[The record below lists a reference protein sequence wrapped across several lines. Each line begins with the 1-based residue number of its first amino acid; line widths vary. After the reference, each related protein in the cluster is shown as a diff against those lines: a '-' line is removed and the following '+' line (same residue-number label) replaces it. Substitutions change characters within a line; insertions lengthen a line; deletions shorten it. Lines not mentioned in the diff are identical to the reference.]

1 MKQTLKALALLLCI
15 LLCLSA
21 CSETPPQESTL
32 LNSQPSESGS
42 TESTSAESMPAEL
55 YKAACESLNDSQNSL
70 EILFSKKIQ
79 RTINGS
85 TYNLNSTGTVEY
97 RGLGTKDFQS
107 SATEDFTVKNGPIN
121 NTEYY
126 TDGFIYFCNDNY
138 KYAMTEEDFIS
149 RYVPSI
155 LLNADLY
162 QKVELDTTSG
172 NQVFSFSD
180 ATAPEH
186 WLKTSENAQ
195 LVSATGT
202 ATLDSQ
208 GLPTDFTYTT
218 DYIDGVVQYHVEY
231 TAKIQSVNTELD
243 ISANP
248 SATEFNADAYKL
260 TLLAYYRFL
269 DDSKAISSSAQEYLL
284 SNALGIVRTQQT
296 NIDIYGTADD
306 SDFMAKCDITVN
318 LSDYTGA
325 SVTNTQTELF
335 RDGKYT
341 YSANGSTPSTA
352 SYDASSM
359 YTGCKKLISTF
370 LRHPN
375 VFLQPSVTET
385 DTFLRITFNCDTESW
400 DSYIQEMLGVNLNDY
415 STSVSTQI
423 HEGYICFNKET
434 GLPTSMGIKLE
445 RTHTIEGVAYPLV
458 FQYDQSLT
466 LSSNSAYKA
475 ITGERAPSIIPEEC
489 ITPLFYKVTGK
500 NGQTMYLL
508 GTIHVGDDRTQ
519 ALPAEII
526 QIFTAADA
534 LAVEADIAAFE
545 SLIKTDEQLQN
556 QLAESYYYTDGT
568 DITQTIDSNL
578 YELAK
583 ALLTIS
589 GANSSSADY
598 MKPAVWEN
606 LINNFLLEQSY
617 VLSSDEGV
625 DNLLLSWAKTYRKT
639 IYEIESA
646 VDQVLMPTK
655 FSPELQTL
663 LLEQIVSTPLAQY
676 RQEMLEL
683 YELWCK
689 GDEKALIQ
697 AVKDDT
703 SGLTPEEKQLYE
715 EYTKAMSTDRN
726 AHMVTVAKQY
736 LESGKTVFYAVGL
749 AHVLAEDGLV
759 NGLKAAGY
767 TVELVTY
774 K

>member
-1 MKQTLKALALLLCI
+1 
-15 LLCLSA
+15 
-21 CSETPPQESTL
+21 
-32 LNSQPSESGS
+32 
-42 TESTSAESMPAEL
+42 
-55 YKAACESLNDSQNSL
+55 
-70 EILFSKKIQ
+70 
-79 RTINGS
+79 
-85 TYNLNSTGTVEY
+85 
-97 RGLGTKDFQS
+97 
-107 SATEDFTVKNGPIN
+107 
-121 NTEYY
+121 
-126 TDGFIYFCNDNY
+126 
-138 KYAMTEEDFIS
+138 
-149 RYVPSI
+149 
-155 LLNADLY
+155 
-162 QKVELDTTSG
+162 
-172 NQVFSFSD
+172 
-180 ATAPEH
+180 
-186 WLKTSENAQ
+186 
-195 LVSATGT
+195 
-202 ATLDSQ
+202 
-208 GLPTDFTYTT
+208 
-218 DYIDGVVQYHVEY
+218 
-231 TAKIQSVNTELD
+231 
-243 ISANP
+243 
-248 SATEFNADAYKL
+248 
-260 TLLAYYRFL
+260 
-269 DDSKAISSSAQEYLL
+269 
-284 SNALGIVRTQQT
+284 
-296 NIDIYGTADD
+296 
-306 SDFMAKCDITVN
+306 
-318 LSDYTGA
+318 
-325 SVTNTQTELF
+325 
-335 RDGKYT
+335 
-341 YSANGSTPSTA
+341 
-352 SYDASSM
+352 
-359 YTGCKKLISTF
+359 
-370 LRHPN
+370 
-375 VFLQPSVTET
+375 
-385 DTFLRITFNCDTESW
+385 
-400 DSYIQEMLGVNLNDY
+400 
-415 STSVSTQI
+415 
-423 HEGYICFNKET
+423 
-434 GLPTSMGIKLE
+434 
-445 RTHTIEGVAYPLV
+445 
-458 FQYDQSLT
+458 
-466 LSSNSAYKA
+466 
-475 ITGERAPSIIPEEC
+475 
-489 ITPLFYKVTGK
+489 
-500 NGQTMYLL
+500 MYLL